1 MPVRRQFN
9 AITAFVDAS
18 NVYAS
23 EDESA
28 HIIRTHLDGEMK
40 VDHSNLLP
48 IVDNEHKAGDV
59 RAIENPALASVH
71 TLWVREH
78 NRFVDTREYQ
88 HKKIQVSSLYF
99 AGLQGA
105 LEKDWRRN

>member
-1 MPVRRQFN
+1 MRRQFN

-23 EDESA
+23 DNDNA

-40 VDHSNLLP
+40 VDSSNLLP
-48 IVDNEHKAGDV
+48 IVGDEHMAGDV
-59 RAIENPALASVH
+59 RAIENPALASIH

-78 NRFVDTREYQ
+78 NRYSW
-88 HKKIQVSSLYF
+88 KCLI
-99 AGLQGA
+99 
-105 LEKDWRRN
+105 